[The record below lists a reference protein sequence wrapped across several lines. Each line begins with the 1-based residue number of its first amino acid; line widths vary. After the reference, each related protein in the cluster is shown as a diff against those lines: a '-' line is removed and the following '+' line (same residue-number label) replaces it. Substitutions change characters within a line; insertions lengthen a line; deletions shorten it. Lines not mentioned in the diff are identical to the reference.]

1 MNATEA
7 WIVLVWVVGIVGYPG
22 ILMVLSLGVY
32 TKVALFAMVFFTQPP
47 PLVGQADFTVCLHP
61 WYTGIAD
68 KDGGGPA
75 MCSTRNPTRWRPS
88 QPAPQDPPPSLAAV
102 EHR

>member
-1 MNATEA
+1 MNATKA

-22 ILMVLSLGVY
+22 ILMVLY

-47 PLVGQADFTVCLHP
+47 PLVGQADFTVRLHP

-68 KDGGGPA
+68 KNGGGSLGPA
-75 MCSTRNPTRWRPS
+75 MCSTRNPPRWRPL